1 MDWVRGAHIIN
12 YINYMKLAMNLQINS
27 NKKWRSELMMTGMTN
42 RWISRRKR
50 LWRMIM
56 WFPTLRTMGVCT
68 FTICL
73 ESRIWSLNGIWM
85 NHHHHHSWSQFFFF
99 LGNPQKRKRNKKNL
113 YWINHFEYKVW
124 EYLLLMRNSHLENCE
139 SGKRDE
145 LRLKLVIVLDFQFID
160 VTLYDS
166 ISFA

>member
-1 MDWVRGAHIIN
+1 MSQRIGAHIIN
-12 YINYMKLAMNLQINS
+12 YINYMKLAMNLQINT

-42 RWISRRKR
+42 FYMNEKNRRISRRKR

-73 ESRIWSLNGIWM
+73 ESRIWSLKGIWM
-85 NHHHHHSWSQFFFF
+85 NHHHSWSQFFF

-124 EYLLLMRNSHLENCE
+124 EYLLLMRNPYLENCK
-139 SGKRDE
+139 SGKWYE
-145 LRLKLVIVLDFQFID
+145 LRL
-160 VTLYDS
+160 
-166 ISFA
+166 

>member
-27 NKKWRSELMMTGMTN
+27 NKKWRSELMMTGMTNFDMNEKN

-85 NHHHHHSWSQFFFF
+85 NHHHHHSWSQFFFS
-99 LGNPQKRKRNKKNL
+99 GEPTKKKKKQKKACIGSIILNIKYENTCF
-113 YWINHFEYKVW
+113 WW
-124 EYLLLMRNSHLENCE
+124 E
-139 SGKRDE
+139 
-145 LRLKLVIVLDFQFID
+145 IPI
-160 VTLYDS
+160 
-166 ISFA
+166 